1 MIKLNNKGMSLVELI
16 ITFTAFMVIM
26 IGVYN
31 LIIDSKESLRDKEL
45 IKNVTDYSSFR
56 NNEIHYDLIT
66 NKPFSVVIK
75 KSIND
80 GFKCMN
86 KNCSIDKNSV
96 DVSYNN
102 KIKKIG
108 LGLLKKDYC
117 KDIYPC
123 AVYFYNNKNEIGTV
137 TIALNASKDSKI
149 GPGILYGKELDVK
162 YKKIPNVSDVTIN
175 TSSKN
180 NNSNVYIDYKDNLFI
195 INYPY
200 YLKDQINYGFKIVYP
215 FE

>member
-1 MIKLNNKGMSLVELI
+1 MIRLNNKGMSLVELI
-16 ITFTAFMVIM
+16 ITFAAFMVIM

-31 LIIDSKESLRDKEL
+31 LIIDSKETLRDKEL
-45 IKNVTDYSSFR
+45 VKNVTDYSSFR
-56 NNEIHYDLIT
+56 NDEIHYDLIT
-66 NKPFSVVIK
+66 NKPFSIVIK
-75 KSIND
+75 KSIDDN
-80 GFKCMN
+80 FSCMN
-86 KNCSIDKNSV
+86 KNCSIDKHSV
-96 DVSYNN
+96 SINYNN

-117 KDIYPC
+117 KNLYPC
-123 AVYFYNNKNEIGTV
+123 AIYFYNNKKEIGTV

-162 YKKIPNVSDVTIN
+162 YKKLPNASDVTLN
-175 TSSKN
+175 TNSKN
-180 NNSNVYIDYKDNLFI
+180 SDSNVYLDYKKDMFI

-200 YLKDQINYGFKIVYP
+200 YLKDKINYGFKIVYP